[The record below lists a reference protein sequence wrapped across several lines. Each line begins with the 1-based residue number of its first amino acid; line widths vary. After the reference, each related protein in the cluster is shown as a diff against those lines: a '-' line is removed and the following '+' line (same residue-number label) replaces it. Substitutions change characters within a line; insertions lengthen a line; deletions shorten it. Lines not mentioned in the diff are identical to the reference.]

1 VRDSLLVGALA
12 SLVGAGLVGTAY
24 GVEGALVTLLL
35 LAVTAA
41 LALALGHAAAANRG
55 RLGGMRRQFVVAAAI
70 GTGAILLAVWSGV
83 AAMFVSRHDAIV
95 VTAMTA
101 AMGAVAM
108 RAGLLLSRGAVDDAR
123 ALRDGLQE
131 VEGGARDV
139 RVRTGAG
146 DELADVAGAANRM
159 IARLGAEEAARD
171 RADRARRQL
180 VASVSHDLRTP
191 LASLR
196 LLVESVEDGIVTG
209 ADRDR
214 YLRQMSSHVN
224 TLSAL
229 VDDLFE
235 LSRLEAG
242 DVSWSL
248 HRVEVG
254 ELVSDTVESL
264 RVHANARGVR
274 VTSDVPPGGVDA
286 EANPEQVQRVLA
298 NLILNAIRHT
308 PADGSVTVRASLG
321 ERGVEVEVAD
331 TGSGIAPEAQAHIFE
346 PFFRGDDAR
355 TGDGAGLGLAI
366 AHAIVAAHGGDIWL
380 EPRERGTC
388 IRFNLRPAPA
398 GA

>member
-1 VRDSLLVGALA
+1 MRDSLLVGALA

-331 TGSGIAPEAQAHIFE
+331 TGSGIAAEAQAHIFE

>member
-1 VRDSLLVGALA
+1 MRASLLVAAVA
-12 SLVGAGLVGTAY
+12 SLAGAGLVGTAY
-24 GVEGALVTLLL
+24 GPQGAAVTLLL
-35 LAVTAA
+35 LAIVAA
-41 LALALGHAAAANRG
+41 VALSAGHVAAARRAH
-55 RLGGMRRQFVVAAAI
+55 LGGMRRQFVVAAAI

-83 AAMFVSRHDAIV
+83 AAMFVSRHDALV

-108 RAGLLLSRGAVDDAR
+108 RAGLLLTRGAVDDAG
-123 ALRDGLQE
+123 ALRDGLGE
-131 VEGGARDV
+131 VENGARDV

-146 DELADVAGAANRM
+146 DELADVAAAANRM

-171 RADRARRQL
+171 RADTARRRL

-196 LLVESVEDGIVTG
+196 LLVEAVEDGIVTG
-209 ADRDR
+209 ADRER
-214 YLRQMSSHVN
+214 YLHQMSGHVN
-224 TLSAL
+224 TLSGL

-235 LSRLEAG
+235 LSRIEAG

-254 ELVSDTVESL
+254 GLVCDTVDAL
-264 RVHANARGVR
+264 RVHADARGVH
-274 VTSDVPPGGVDA
+274 VISDVPGEGVDA

-308 PADGSVTVRASLG
+308 PADGSVTVRASRG
-321 ERGVEVEVAD
+321 ERGIEVEVAD
-331 TGSGIAPEAQAHIFE
+331 TGSGISSEARDHVFE

-355 TGDGAGLGLAI
+355 TGEGAGLGLAI

-388 IRFNLRPAPA
+388 VRFSLRPAPA
-398 GA
+398 GT

>member
-1 VRDSLLVGALA
+1 MRDSLLVGTLA
-12 SLVGAGLVGTAY
+12 SLVGAALVGTAH
-24 GVEGALVTLLL
+24 GVEGALITLLL

-41 LALALGHAAAANRG
+41 LALVLGHAAAANRG
-55 RLGGMRRQFVVAAAI
+55 RLGGMRRQFIVAAAI

-123 ALRDGLQE
+123 ALRDGLRE

-139 RVRTGAG
+139 RVRIGAR

-171 RADRARRQL
+171 RADRARRRL

-254 ELVSDTVESL
+254 GLVSDAVESL

-298 NLILNAIRHT
+298 NLILNAIHHT

-321 ERGVEVEVAD
+321 DRGVEVEVAD
-331 TGSGIAPEAQAHIFE
+331 TGSGIAAEAQAHIFE
-346 PFFRGDDAR
+346 PFFRGDDSR

-398 GA
+398 VA